1 MSTSQRLR
9 DAFDRM
15 DHVFS
20 KRPAA
25 ALETNVVRARVVA
38 GAHCE
43 VVESG
48 WQFAMDLPSDAGGTD
63 AGPPPGVHGRAALA
77 GCLAMAYSVQL
88 ARAGIQPRSIEVEVE
103 ADSDHRGMLGLT
115 DHPGYLM
122 LRHTLFLD
130 CDAPQDVLQQA
141 IDRAERL
148 SPYLSMFKAAQ
159 PVHGHVVFAP
169 RASE

>member
-1 MSTSQRLR
+1 MSTTQRLR

-25 ALETNVVRARVVA
+25 ALQTNVSRARVVA

-43 VVESG
+43 VVERG
-48 WQFAMDLPSDAGGTD
+48 WRFAMDLPADTGGTD
-63 AGPPPGVHGRAALA
+63 AGPTPGVHGRAALA
-77 GCLAMAYSVQL
+77 GCLAMGYSVQL
-88 ARAGIQPRSIEVEVE
+88 ARAGIEPRSIEVEVE

-115 DHPGYLM
+115 DRPGYVA
-122 LRHTLFLD
+122 LRHTLYLD
-130 CDAPQDVLQQA
+130 CDAPREVVQQA
-141 IDRAERL
+141 IERAQRL

-159 PVHGHVVFAP
+159 PVSGQVVFAP
-169 RASE
+169 RVLP